1 MDAGSGAAVAVRFL
15 FQLPFYLWFHMLAGI
30 ARFLVSR
37 TNRAL
42 GGKFRAC
49 VRGLRWNHAELGQL
63 GEDLAAKWL
72 RQNGRRVLYRNFR
85 APHGGEVDIV
95 CRHRDALV
103 FVEVKTRTGDG
114 RGRPAD
120 AVNPDKQR
128 LIQRGAGEWLRLLG
142 NPSVKFRFDI
152 VEVMLI
158 DGEKPRL
165 SVIENAFQMPP
176 SSVAGR

>member
-1 MDAGSGAAVAVRFL
+1 
-15 FQLPFYLWFHMLAGI
+15 MLAGV

-37 TNRAL
+37 TNRSL
-42 GGKFRAC
+42 RRKFRAS
-49 VRGLRWNHAELGQL
+49 VHGRRWDRAELGLL

-72 RQNGRRVLYRNFR
+72 RKNGRRVLHRNFR
-85 APHGGEVDIV
+85 APHGGEVDVV

-114 RGRPAD
+114 HGRPAD
-120 AVNPDKQR
+120 AVTPDKQR

-142 NPSVKFRFDI
+142 NPPVKFRFDI

-158 DGEKPRL
+158 DGSKPRL
-165 SVIENAFQMPP
+165 SIIENAFQMPP
-176 SSVAGR
+176 SSVTGR